1 MIYERLK
8 SSTAN
13 FTKLLFKTVN
23 TIHSSVCTE
32 VKKFGTVKHFFVVV
46 VYYFYFT
53 FCFTKEHTIF
63 VK

>member
-46 VYYFYFT
+46 VERNEYSYSART
-53 FCFTKEHTIF
+53 R
-63 VK
+63 